1 MPRTEGQKA
10 KNILFLLIYDEKTIK
25 LLRLRRLVVEQDN
38 ERGFDL
44 WESRMEE
51 RKREFEVRNAQA
63 REQASQRF
71 QQILGVRLDD
81 NLGTVWADT
90 NTRNVARVLSSTL
103 SNELDRPPVV
113 QELPEIGPLR
123 LNGAVPQNL
132 RDALTGR
139 GSAQG

>member
-10 KNILFLLIYDEKTIK
+10 KNILLRLIYDEKTIK

-63 REQASQRF
+63 REQAFQRF
-71 QQILGVRLDD
+71 QQILGVCLDD
-81 NLGTVWADT
+81 NLGTVRADA
-90 NTRNVARVLSSTL
+90 NTRNVARVLCSTL
-103 SNELDRPPVV
+103 SSEFNRLPVV

-123 LNGAVPQNL
+123 LDGAVPQNL